1 MIVWSDILTKHNEY
15 IEQNVWSRLLHV
27 AVYTVYVVLLI
38 TGALMYEQRLYR
50 VRKYL
55 FTLLQ

>member
-38 TGALMYEQRLYR
+38 TGALMYEH
-50 VRKYL
+50 
-55 FTLLQ
+55 

>member
-38 TGALMYEQRLYR
+38 TGALMYEHWLYR